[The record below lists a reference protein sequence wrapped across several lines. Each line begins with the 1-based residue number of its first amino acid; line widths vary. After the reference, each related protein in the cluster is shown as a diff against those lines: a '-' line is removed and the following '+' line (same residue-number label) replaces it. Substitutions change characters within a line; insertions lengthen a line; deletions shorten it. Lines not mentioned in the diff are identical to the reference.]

1 MTAGRRPRNGE
12 NGMSAHHAALIETMI
27 LVSAADAEATD
38 AEIEIIGDIVDHLP
52 VFRDYDTAQLGATLQ
67 ACQDLLTQDDGLE
80 KGLQAIKNQLPP
92 RLRETAYALAC
103 DVIAADGEAT
113 QEELRVLEL
122 LADRLGIDRLI
133 AAGIERGARARFV
146 IP

>member
-1 MTAGRRPRNGE
+1 
-12 NGMSAHHAALIETMI
+12 MSAHHAALIETMI